1 MGLMKL
7 ATYYRMVGDDVRFY
21 KGDMRLLAVELICED
36 LINHLNIIRPNIFW
50 KSYYPILFNFI
61 KLGRYSFLDGDEI
74 FKEEDV
80 LNAIKEYR
88 KKYIDKD
95 YFANPR
101 FDKVGITTLFT
112 FYWDRTIDTINFA
125 KQLCKSQEDVM
136 VGGIMSSL
144 LADEVYAATG
154 IKPFVGLLNHK
165 GDIDKDNDLIIDE
178 LPLDY
183 SILEEID
190 YIYPAHNAYFAYM
203 TRGCVNK
210 CRFCAVPKLEPQY
223 CDYIG
228 LKDKLEYTKQ
238 RFGEQKDLLLLDNNV
253 LASKCYDK
261 IIDEIVECDFGV
273 GATYCTPNEYE
284 IMIKNLR
291 DSYND
296 RAYVRKA
303 IKIYRYI
310 IDNLQDESEKRD
322 LYIKLE
328 EKHCLNFY
336 TATKEVILE
345 LDEHVKPLYA
355 KIFKP
360 THKKRIVDFNQ
371 GIDSRLITSENMTKL
386 AEVNIY
392 PLRIAFDH
400 WSLKDIYEQSV
411 RTAVKSGIKNLSN
424 YLLYNFEDKPEE
436 LYYRLRMNVDLC
448 EELGASIYSFPMK
461 YHPINDKEFFMNR
474 DYIGKHWNRKF
485 IRAVQAVLNSTK
497 GKIGKGVEFFEE
509 AFGKDVE
516 EFMKIL
522 WMPETFIIYRRM
534 YDADLRKRLADRYKN
549 HSPNDCNLANE
560 WWGKFNALS
569 KEKQDKAK
577 AIIALNKFHEG
588 EYVCDDDEIEEL
600 LKYYKTTRN
609 DAEN

>member
-1 MGLMKL
+1 MNRKVLLVEPNYKNKYPPMGLMKL

-497 GKIGKGVEFFEE
+497 GK
-509 AFGKDVE
+509 
-516 EFMKIL
+516 
-522 WMPETFIIYRRM
+522 
-534 YDADLRKRLADRYKN
+534 
-549 HSPNDCNLANE
+549 
-560 WWGKFNALS
+560 
-569 KEKQDKAK
+569 
-577 AIIALNKFHEG
+577 
-588 EYVCDDDEIEEL
+588 
-600 LKYYKTTRN
+600 
-609 DAEN
+609 